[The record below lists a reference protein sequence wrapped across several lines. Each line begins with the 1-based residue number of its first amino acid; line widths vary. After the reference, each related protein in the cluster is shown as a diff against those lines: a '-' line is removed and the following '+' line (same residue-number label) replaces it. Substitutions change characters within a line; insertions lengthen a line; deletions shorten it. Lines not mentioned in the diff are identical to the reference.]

1 MKKTETKRL
10 VLCGVCAA
18 LTCVLAPLSIPIPV
32 SAVPISLATFAVLL
46 SAALLGPKL
55 GVISQAVYILLG
67 CIGLPVFAGF
77 SGGPGAIAGPTGG
90 YIVGYLLLALVE
102 GGIYYTLGGRGRYLK
117 KTGVL
122 VFAMIVGT
130 AALYALGTVWFMAA
144 THTPLAGALLAC
156 VVPFL
161 PGDAAKIIVVALAVP
176 QLERALGHFG
186 MLPKAVNAS

>member
-1 MKKTETKRL
+1 MKKTGSRILADGVSVNNNTWET
-10 VLCGVCAA
+10 G
-18 LTCVLAPLSIPIPV
+18 LANNDLIV
-32 SAVPISLATFAVLL
+32 
-46 SAALLGPKL
+46 
-55 GVISQAVYILLG
+55 
-67 CIGLPVFAGF
+67 
-77 SGGPGAIAGPTGG
+77 GPTGG

-122 VFAMIVGT
+122 VFAMVVGT
-130 AALYALGTVWFMAA
+130 AALYALGTVWFMAV
-144 THTPLAGALLAC
+144 THNPLAGALLAC

-161 PGDAAKIIVVALAVP
+161 PGDAAKIIVVALVVP